1 MSQGTLAKAIRLLEP
16 AMTRRAENLDD
27 ILAQRRST
35 RLDRLLVRLDPGII
49 SFGRT
54 LWRTVVDGL
63 AAHATAEYAVPIEVS
78 FDRVG
83 EHPPEQE
90 QEHGPVIQY
99 TYAMP
104 NDGTGD
110 FEDLES
116 LIEGIRAM
124 RD

>member
-1 MSQGTLAKAIRLLEP
+1 
-16 AMTRRAENLDD
+16 MTRRAENLDD

-35 RLDRLLVRLDPGII
+35 RLDRLLDRLDAAII

-54 LWRTVVDGL
+54 LWRTIVEGL
-63 AAHATAEYAVPIEVS
+63 AAHAIAEYAVPIEAP
-78 FDRVG
+78 FDRMD
-83 EHPPEQE
+83 EHQPEQA
-90 QEHGPVIQY
+90 QEVGPVIQY
-99 TYAMP
+99 TFAMP

-116 LIEGIRAM
+116 LIEGVRAM